1 MILLSRDGK
10 YGYMDYTGKWIVEP
24 NLLEASPFIEG
35 VAAIKNR
42 GGKCGMIDRSGN
54 AVIPF
59 KYDYVSNISSGLVA
73 AYSESTGWD
82 IYTKMAQ

>member
-1 MILLSRDGK
+1 
-10 YGYMDYTGKWIVEP
+10 
-24 NLLEASPFIEG
+24 
-35 VAAIKNR
+35 
-42 GGKCGMIDRSGN
+42 MIDTKGN

-73 AYSESTGWD
+73 AYKEGSGWD